1 MTEWE
6 KGNKP
11 HCSGLYWV
19 TVNEAENIKM
29 YDDPMR
35 YEDGK
40 WTLNG
45 GAYFAE
51 NIIAFMH
58 CNKPKEP
65 YNEKH
70 IGYSDQYYIR
80 VKCNGITHYL
90 SKGLQSVKWSK
101 IGYATKEKA
110 IAAAKRLRK
119 IEPEYGYQNQKT
131 EITVVNGNGEEHEVL
146 HNQA

>member
-1 MTEWE
+1 MADWT

-11 HCSGLYWV
+11 YSPGLYWV
-19 TVNEAENIKM
+19 TVNEAGKIKM

-40 WTLNG
+40 WTLKG
-45 GAYFAE
+45 GAYFAD
-51 NIIAFMH
+51 NIIAFVD

-70 IGYSDQYYIR
+70 IGFPDYYYIR
-80 VKCNGITHYL
+80 VKNNGITSYL
-90 SKGLQSVKWSK
+90 AKGFQSVKWSK

-110 IAAAKRLRK
+110 VAAMKRYVK
-119 IEPEYGYQNQKT
+119 SEIEQGYKVS
-131 EITVVNGNGEEHEVL
+131 ECAVVNGNGEEV
-146 HNQA
+146 